1 MQVLHDPAVPH
12 PFTSLPPK
20 FIHLISIP
28 IRIEQVIGGW
38 GSLPGAPAGPCWRGY
53 SLIPCPPAC
62 RLELSSLG
70 PEVASLWRCSTSPV
84 RPSAAAASV
93 RPLLLRPRGG
103 AVSAPQAPR
112 RPVEAGAASCCCGS
126 RCRTP
131 GAQRLA
137 DYTHLVHREQGT
149 LPPTRSPGHRLH
161 QHVAVLGS
169 QARPCDWL
177 TLSDTSRVGERGSP
191 EWAEQGVKG
200 ARLRSR
206 CRHDPHSRGGLEQRV
221 VASVDEVGGKDPWA
235 GSGLGCGRVLMAC
248 GKHKCVC
255 VWSSGMGAGRGAKGL
270 EAF

>member
-103 AVSAPQAPR
+103 VVSAPQAPR

-131 GAQRLA
+131 GGAAPSRL
-137 DYTHLVHREQGT
+137 D
-149 LPPTRSPGHRLH
+149 PP
-161 QHVAVLGS
+161 
-169 QARPCDWL
+169 
-177 TLSDTSRVGERGSP
+177 
-191 EWAEQGVKG
+191 G
-200 ARLRSR
+200 A
-206 CRHDPHSRGGLEQRV
+206 P
-221 VASVDEVGGKDPWA
+221 
-235 GSGLGCGRVLMAC
+235 
-248 GKHKCVC
+248 
-255 VWSSGMGAGRGAKGL
+255 GAGDPSAHPLAWPQTPSARGRAGL
-270 EAF
+270 TGPALGLAHAIRHQ